1 MVNPKPRERTRQPKP
16 EVQTADEVVYV
27 HSTYLGQEN
36 EERKVIQVK
45 TFAVEPAFVR
55 VNKGFTA
62 NMGDYES
69 LRIDVSVTVP
79 CYAEEIDSVVRE
91 AADKVHVFLTEE
103 LEKHG
108 VKY

>member
-1 MVNPKPRERTRQPKP
+1 MEKRRSRKGAPTVE
-16 EVQTADEVVYV
+16 TADEVFHV

-36 EERKVIQVK
+36 QERKIIAVK
-45 TFAVEPAFVR
+45 TFAVEPAHVR

-69 LRIDVSVTVP
+69 LRVDVSVTIP
-79 CYAEEIDSVVRE
+79 CYAEEIEEVVQE
-91 AADKVHVFLTEE
+91 AADKVHVFLTAE